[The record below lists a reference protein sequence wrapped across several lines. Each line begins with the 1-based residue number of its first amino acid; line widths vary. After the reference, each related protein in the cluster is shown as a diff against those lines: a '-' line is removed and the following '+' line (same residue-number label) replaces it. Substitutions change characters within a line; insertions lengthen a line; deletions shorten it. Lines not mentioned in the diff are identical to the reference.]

1 VRVFLA
7 GATGAIGAPLLSLLL
22 ADGHQVT
29 GMTRSPHKADALRA
43 SGADAVVAD
52 GLDASAVR
60 SAVAKARPDAVIQ
73 QLTAIPQR
81 LDPRKIKRDF
91 MLTDRLRTEGTRNLI
106 VAAQATGASRF
117 LAQSIAF
124 AYALGQ
130 PGTVHGEDDP
140 PIVDPPAQFERSAKA
155 IAELERLTLAADGL
169 VLRYGYFYGPGS
181 AISTAGST
189 AQEVARR
196 RLPIVGGG
204 AGVWSF
210 IHLHDAAQATLAA
223 LTHGAAGAYN
233 VVDDEPAPVRE
244 WVPALAQAL
253 GAKPPLRVPA
263 WLARPLA
270 GEYGVYTMTRAQG
283 AANARA
289 KTELAW
295 TPRYASWRE
304 GFRTGL
310 G

>member
-7 GATGAIGAPLLSLLL
+7 GATGVIGSQLVPLLL

-43 SGADAVVAD
+43 SGADALVAD
-52 GLDASAVR
+52 ALDAKAVTSAVE
-60 SAVAKARPDAVIQ
+60 AARPDAVIHE
-73 QLTAIPQR
+73 LTAIPQR
-81 LDPRKIKRDF
+81 LDPRKIVRDF
-91 MLTDRLRTEGTRNLI
+91 TLTDRLRTEGTRNLI
-106 VAAQATGASRF
+106 AAAQKAGASRF
-117 LAQSIAF
+117 IAQSIAF
-124 AYALGQ
+124 AYAPGP

-140 PIVDPPAQFERSAKA
+140 LIADPPTQFVRSAKA
-155 IAELERLTLAADGL
+155 IAELERQTLAADGL
-169 VLRYGYFYGPGS
+169 LRYGYFYGPGS
-181 AISTAGST
+181 SISARGSL
-189 AQEVARR
+189 AEEFAKR
-196 RLPIVGGG
+196 RLPVVGGG

-210 IHLHDAAQATLAA
+210 IHVHDAAQATLAA

-233 VVDDEPAPVRE
+233 VVDDEPAPVSE

-253 GAKPPLRVPA
+253 GAKSPRRVPA

-270 GEYGVYTMTRAQG
+270 GEYGVYTMTRVQG
-283 AANARA
+283 ASNARA
-289 KTELAW
+289 KAELAW
-295 TPRYASWRE
+295 TPRYESWRE